1 MGNADPDPDYF
12 DGDPHHVNSCTGT
25 IIFLRKTAN
34 GKLVVPET
42 LVPVPLKMVRS
53 YMFFSCFLRANN

>member
-42 LVPVPLKMVRS
+42 LVPVPLGYLTKIL
-53 YMFFSCFLRANN
+53 YFGCKN

>member
-34 GKLVVPET
+34 GKLVVPVT
-42 LVPVPLKMVRS
+42 S